1 MAELLSDT
9 RFSSVMPVKLS
20 SISDSISPEISDDS
34 MAITVN
40 IFMYSHTESVG
51 GNEQMES
58 YKSQCISVPINV
70 RATDFAF

>member
-9 RFSSVMPVKLS
+9 SFSSVMPVKLN
-20 SISDSISPEISDDS
+20 SISDSISPEILDDE

-40 IFMYSHTESVG
+40 IFMCSHTGSVG

-58 YKSQCISVPINV
+58 YKSQCITASINV
-70 RATDFAF
+70 GATDFVF